1 MVSIESLVLEV
12 PDPSAAEAFYAGAFG
27 LGDRVRVRASDAPS
41 TGFRGFTLSL
51 VVAQPSTVDLLVAG
65 ALDAGA
71 TELKPVKKGLWGYGG
86 VVQAPDGTICT
97 VAASSKKDTGSAE
110 RKVDDVVLQL
120 GVEDVKASKQFYLDH
135 GLTVAKSFGRKYV
148 EFDMSGAPVTLTLL
162 GRSALAK
169 TAGVSPDGT
178 GAHRLAIRSEAGSFT
193 DPDGFAW
200 ESV

>member
-12 PDPSAAEAFYAGAFG
+12 PDPSSAEAFYVEAFD
-27 LGDRVRVRASDAPS
+27 LGDRVHIRASDAPS
-41 TGFRGFTLSL
+41 IGFRGFTLSL

-71 TELKPVKKGLWGYGG
+71 TELKPVKKSLWGYGG

-97 VAASSKKDTGSAE
+97 LAASSKKDTGVAD
-110 RKVDDVVLQL
+110 RKIDDVVLQL
-120 GVEDVKASKQFYLDH
+120 GVEDVKTSKQFYADQ

-148 EFDMSGAPVTLTLL
+148 EFDMPGAPVTLALL

-178 GAHRLAIRSEAGSFT
+178 GSHRLAIRSRAGAFI
-193 DPDGFAW
+193 DPDGFTW